1 MAGNIAN
8 VSFVNPL
15 DPGGAAALQ
24 VQQQAI
30 QRQQAIAQQL
40 QGDSFKEDQV
50 APGSR
55 VSWTQG
61 LARLADAL
69 VAKNI
74 YKKAQ
79 GQQVDI
85 ATKQGQMMGRMF
97 GLDNSGIGRGDY
109 VSPNGPSDNV
119 SNSPQRQNPVA
130 QIADQLAPQAQA
142 EAQANPMPADSA
154 VVPPQAAPQPQPPAP
169 QPAPQE
175 QGRAPMSLSGNPV
188 QDYTDYSMNPEEYT
202 KQLIQQHAPND
213 MAKAVA
219 QANAALARG
228 DVGTATA
235 LLQNIQKQNY
245 IAPMNVRQGGMVYNP
260 ITKKIEL
267 QTAQAPEGSMVNYGP
282 DGKPINIAPIEGGAA
297 AIQTENA
304 AKAVGSAAGDLV
316 QVFDPATHQMVKV
329 PKSAVLSGAANG
341 QPPMAAAPPLGA
353 GAAFDV
359 TGKNSANAFQDI
371 SNGAADVPN
380 RIYALKQMQTL
391 TADPNSKFGAG
402 SEGLNHFNSLL
413 GTISQ
418 STGIQ
423 FDPKAATNANEFQK
437 WATQYSARSGQEL
450 GLSGSDARTQLAVH
464 ATPNGE
470 MTRQALQSVVPQ
482 MIGIENAKQ
491 GYAQAANVWQQNHGP
506 QSVQEFRTE
515 WNKVYNPSIYTH
527 MAQGPQAFA
536 AWAKGLSKS
545 DAAQVRQQYI
555 QLKQLGA
562 LPQ

>member
-1 MAGNIAN
+1 MAGNIQN

-30 QRQQAIAQQL
+30 QRQQALAQAL
-40 QGDSFKEDQV
+40 QSQSMDEIRVPS
-50 APGSR
+50 GSR
-55 VSWTQG
+55 VSWSQG
-61 LARLADAL
+61 LAKVAQALA
-69 VAKNI
+69 AKSI
-74 YKKAQ
+74 YKKTQ
-79 GQQVDI
+79 GQQVDL
-85 ATKQGQMMGRMF
+85 ATKQGNMLGDMF
-97 GLDNSGIGRGDY
+97 GIKRPQT
-109 VSPNGPSDNV
+109 SPGDNV
-119 SNSPQRQNPVA
+119 SNTPQSPVA
-130 QIADQLAPQAQA
+130 QIAAQLAPQAQA

-154 VVPPQAAPQPQPPAP
+154 VVPPQAQP
-169 QPAPQE
+169 QPAPQQPMPQE
-175 QGRAPMSLSGNPV
+175 QTRAPMSLSGNPT

-202 KQLIQQHAPND
+202 KALIAQHAPND
-213 MAKAVA
+213 MAKTIA
-219 QANAALARG
+219 QARAAMANG
-228 DVGTATA
+228 DIATA
-235 LLQNIQKQNY
+235 QALLANVGKQNY
-245 IAPMNVRQGGMVYNP
+245 IPPVSVRQGGVALDPTTHQP
-260 ITKKIEL
+260 IF
-267 QTAQAPEGSMVNYGP
+267 QAAQAPEGSNVNYGP
-282 DGKPINIAPIEGGAA
+282 DGKAQSITPIEGGAA
-297 AIQTENA
+297 AIQTASA
-304 AKAVGSAAGDLV
+304 AKAVGGAAADFM
-316 QVFDPATHQMVKV
+316 QVFDPATHQMVNV
-329 PKSAVLSGAANG
+329 PKSALLSGAAHG
-341 QPPMAAAPPLGA
+341 QMPTAAAPPLGA
-353 GAAFDV
+353 DAAFKV
-359 TGKNSANAFQDI
+359 TGTNSANAFQDI

-391 TADPNSKFGAG
+391 TADPNSKFGVG

-527 MAQGPQAFA
+527 MAQGPQAFS
-536 AWAKGLSKS
+536 AWAKSLSKS